1 MLRLSLVV
9 ILIGITYLSLTPSTL
24 VSLGS
29 DKVGHFIAY
38 GILMINLG
46 VLALPKKANFGFGVF
61 FALCYGALMEIGQQY
76 VPGRSMSI
84 DDMYA
89 NAGGVFMGAIVAW
102 FIYKPIKRV
111 LTK

>member
-1 MLRLSLVV
+1 MPRIMSRLSLVV

-46 VLALPKKANFGFGVF
+46 VLRAPEKSQLRIRSFFRTLLWCFDGNRPAIHTGKKHV
-61 FALCYGALMEIGQQY
+61 YQRY
-76 VPGRSMSI
+76 VCQCRRRIHGCNRCMV
-84 DDMYA
+84 Y
-89 NAGGVFMGAIVAW
+89 
-102 FIYKPIKRV
+102 
-111 LTK
+111 LQTH